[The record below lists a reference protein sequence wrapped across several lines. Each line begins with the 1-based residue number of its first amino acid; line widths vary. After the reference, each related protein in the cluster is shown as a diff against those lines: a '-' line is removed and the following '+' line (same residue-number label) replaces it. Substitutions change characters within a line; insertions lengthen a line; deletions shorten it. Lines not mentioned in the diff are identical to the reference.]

1 MGTEPPVEP
10 GAEAAGP
17 APESELPGSEP
28 VTGRRVLCRMCG
40 QPLRDR
46 ASRIW
51 GLGPDC
57 RGKLALRTAPAPPR
71 DEVPQDPL
79 PGM

>member
-1 MGTEPPVEP
+1 ME
-10 GAEAAGP
+10 AEEEQGQA
-17 APESELPGSEP
+17 LPGSEP
-28 VTGRRVLCRMCG
+28 VAGRRVLCRMCG

-57 RGKLALRTAPAPPR
+57 RHKLALRTAPAR
-71 DEVPQDPL
+71 TGQDEVPQDTL
-79 PGM
+79 PGI